1 MFAVHENSILLRT
14 QSYLDFLSYY
24 PGCTLVRLCC
34 MGWRPYV
41 ALQMAEQTSAPEL
54 LLGYSKLRLTHS
66 HFVRVETD

>member
-14 QSYLDFLSYY
+14 QSYLDFLSYC
-24 PGCTLVRLCC
+24 PGCALVRLCC
-34 MGWRPYV
+34 MGWRSCV
-41 ALQMAEQTSAPEL
+41 ALQKAEQTSAPEL